1 MLMRIASRIIAA
13 SAAAPPLHCGVSAAA
28 AATPIIA
35 NLQDRARQP
44 AEPRNTGLAID
55 LIPTICV
62 IESLGIGTEDLD
74 MLMQLQL
81 EQPHWFTPTCH
92 YELAVIE
99 EWVGQ
104 LIDGAR

>member
-1 MLMRIASRIIAA
+1 
-13 SAAAPPLHCGVSAAA
+13 
-28 AATPIIA
+28 
-35 NLQDRARQP
+35 
-44 AEPRNTGLAID
+44 
-55 LIPTICV
+55 
-62 IESLGIGTEDLD
+62 

-104 LIDGAR
+104 LIDGTR